1 MPSALVVFFDAAAT
15 AFVVVVVAVV
25 IVVVIAVVDLVVYRG
40 SCNAT
45 EIARKNRTDLI
56 RLLAL
61 FKIAGESVMKA
72 RFQRRFV
79 E

>member
-15 AFVVVVVAVV
+15 AFVVVVAVV